1 MKKQHLD
8 QKYILI
14 GIDGGATKVSGWI
27 VRYAEKTNNFTLTSA
42 HSKMSYDAVPG
53 FSSDFKPLPVTVQ
66 LQQAE
71 QNTIVLSEQETQQGS
86 VFIEACA
93 RVIIDLAQKGKG
105 KSVQVGIGMPGLK
118 TADRRGINVMANG
131 PRIPDYAAQ
140 VEAKVKQGGIQFL
153 APVSHLGS
161 DADYCGIGELYARD
175 GLFQKTA
182 NAYYLGGGT
191 GAADALLMH
200 GQLIPFDQTKNWLA
214 KTWELKNELGLA
226 MESYASTSGLQFI
239 YSQLADLSI
248 DELNRKK
255 IFPLQIAR
263 RALKGDPAAVLAYQ
277 QVAKYLSML
286 LLERITTLCSGW
298 QSPFEFVNP
307 ARAPLTGN
315 HPYRGEVFDRIV
327 IGQRLGELLKSEVGR
342 KVLLNPLIRN
352 LSDLIIDSASLPE
365 KIKEHYLKGER
376 LRSRLIVCSELHEAP
391 ALGAGIDAF
400 IVNGI
405 GPDKYAAN

>member
-1 MKKQHLD
+1 
-8 QKYILI
+8 
-14 GIDGGATKVSGWI
+14 
-27 VRYAEKTNNFTLTSA
+27 
-42 HSKMSYDAVPG
+42 
-53 FSSDFKPLPVTVQ
+53 
-66 LQQAE
+66 
-71 QNTIVLSEQETQQGS
+71 
-86 VFIEACA
+86 
-93 RVIIDLAQKGKG
+93 
-105 KSVQVGIGMPGLK
+105 MPGLK

-161 DADYCGIGELYARD
+161 DADYCGIGELYASD
-175 GLFQKTA
+175 GLFQKTD

-239 YSQLADLSI
+239 YSQLAGLSI

-255 IFPLQIAR
+255 IIPLQIAR

-277 QVAKYLSML
+277 QVAKYLSLL
-286 LLERITTLCSGW
+286 LLERVTTLYSGW
-298 QSPFEFVNP
+298 QSLFGFVNP

-327 IGQRLGELLKSEVGR
+327 IGQRLGELLKSPAGK
-342 KVLLNPLIRN
+342 KVLGDTLKRNIAEMILESPL
-352 LSDLIIDSASLPE
+352 LPK
-365 KIKEHYLKGER
+365 KIKEHYLSGKR
-376 LRSRLIVCSELHEAP
+376 MRDKFIVCSELREAP
-391 ALGAGIDAF
+391 ALGAGIDALYNSKKQ
-400 IVNGI
+400 II
-405 GPDKYAAN
+405 GK

>member
-1 MKKQHLD
+1 MKNQLPD
-8 QKYILI
+8 CKYTLI

-27 VRYAEKTNNFTLTSA
+27 IRLGKKDNDFTLSA
-42 HSKMSYDAVPG
+42 AQALLSYDTLPG

-66 LQQAE
+66 LQQRAE
-71 QNTIVLSEQETQQGS
+71 NSIVLTGEEIQQGQ
-86 VFIEACA
+86 VFIEACV
-93 RVIIDLAQKGKG
+93 RVIISLAQKGNG
-105 KSVQVGIGMPGLK
+105 KAVLVGIGMPGLK
-118 TADRRGINVMANG
+118 TADQRGIIVMANG
-131 PRIPDYAAQ
+131 PRIPDFAAQ
-140 VEAKVKQGGIQFL
+140 VEAKVRQAGILFL
-153 APVSHLGS
+153 APLSRLGS
-161 DADYCGIGELYARD
+161 DADYCGIGEFYARK
-175 GLFQKTA
+175 GLFRRIN

-191 GAADALLMH
+191 GAADALLLRR
-200 GQLIPFDQTKNWLA
+200 QLVPFDQTKNWLA
-214 KTWELKNELGLA
+214 KTWELKNDLGLA
-226 MESYASTSGLQFI
+226 MERYASTSGLQFI
-239 YSQLADLSI
+239 YGSLAGLSP

-263 RALKGDPAAVLAYQ
+263 LALKGDPAAVLAFQ
-277 QVAKYLSML
+277 QVVKYLSLL
-286 LLERITTLCSGW
+286 LLERITTLYSGW
-298 QSPFEFVNP
+298 QALLEFVNP
-307 ARAPLTGN
+307 AHERLTAD